1 MRLGIVDGCN
11 GQRAR
16 PSRRPRQRS
25 ARSRAGVQVAP
36 GGFRCAC
43 VGHRVVVDG
52 RPTAQPR
59 RTRRLPQHPRRR
71 RHRGSVPGPSMWIRP
86 TSVSGTCASS
96 MKQTEA
102 LYANRHAAAQ
112 KFLSTWDW
120 PAYVKHTDLSKTED
134 RALGRSQ
141 GRADRQD
148 PCPDRHRDLPGRD
161 VSPRADF
168 SAHEHHLGARFAQ
181 QLGAVGDRNRVRS
194 HPRRAA
200 RRQRGGHPSGP

>member
-1 MRLGIVDGCN
+1 MAAPPLNHD
-11 GQRAR
+11 AR
-16 PSRRPRQRS
+16 DVSRNTPPAKASRIS
-25 ARSRAGVQVAP
+25 ARAIHVDSTDVGV
-36 GGFRCAC
+36 RDL
-43 VGHRVVVDG
+43 R
-52 RPTAQPR
+52 
-59 RTRRLPQHPRRR
+59 
-71 RHRGSVPGPSMWIRP
+71 IIK
-86 TSVSGTCASS
+86 
-96 MKQTEA
+96 KQTEA

-120 PAYVKHTDLSKTED
+120 PAYVKHTDLSKPED

-200 RRQRGGHPSGP
+200 RRQRGGHPSGR